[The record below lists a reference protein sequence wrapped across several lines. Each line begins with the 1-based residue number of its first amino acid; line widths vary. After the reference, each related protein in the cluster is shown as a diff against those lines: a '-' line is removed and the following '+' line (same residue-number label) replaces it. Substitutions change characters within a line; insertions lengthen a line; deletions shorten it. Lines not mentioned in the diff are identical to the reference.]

1 MNSEDYYKKLDNIVN
16 DKSKFSEIK
25 HDPQKPHP
33 LIQKQNS
40 VTYYINRYIKGHIAH
55 RFFDQIIRTSWKKLR
70 SLKNGFSIFSYKY
83 GLVRPFE
90 MVL

>member
-1 MNSEDYYKKLDNIVN
+1 MVLNDPKKILVIATRTNNFYGPGGRGVGGSFKAIRPMWVI
-16 DKSKFSEIK
+16 SG
-25 HDPQKPHP
+25 
-33 LIQKQNS
+33 
-40 VTYYINRYIKGHIAH
+40 TIAH
-55 RFFDQIIRTSWKKLR
+55 RFFDQIIRTCWKKLM